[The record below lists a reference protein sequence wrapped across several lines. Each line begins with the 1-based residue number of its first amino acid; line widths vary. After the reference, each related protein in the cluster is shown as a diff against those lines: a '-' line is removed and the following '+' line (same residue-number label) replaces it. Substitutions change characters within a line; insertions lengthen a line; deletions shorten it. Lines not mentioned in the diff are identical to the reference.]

1 MSKGGGK
8 QTTVQTQSVDP
19 EFKARALDVYSRA
32 QAVSDRPYT
41 PYTGE
46 LVAGFTPQ
54 QQQAFAQ
61 FGQAATAAQPGLA
74 EAAQFARMAAPDFSG
89 ARGVFYNPQFGQAR
103 DIVGGAGVQ
112 PIISEAQQFA
122 REGARYQPQAISERI
137 SAYQNPYETAV
148 VETALKDIERSRQMA
163 QVQGATAA
171 ARAGAFGGSRQGV
184 AEAETNRAA
193 LDQAARTAAQLRSA
207 GFETAG
213 RLAAQ
218 DVGYGLQGQASR
230 LAASGQLGQLGLQG
244 SAAELARAG
253 ALGGFET
260 AQAAAAAQRAQQLA
274 GMEQAGA
281 AARLA
286 QANQLGQIGTAQQ
299 EAMTRGAQALF
310 GAGGAQQQLEQAR
323 LEDAYRQFAEGRDY
337 PLQQLQVLQQALGFF
352 PNPMTSTGTQRQTL
366 GPMDLISRLGGA
378 ATSAYTGFRLI

>member
-32 QAVSDRPYT
+32 QTVADRPYT

-61 FGQAATAAQPGLA
+61 FGQAATAAQPA
-74 EAAQFARMAAPDFSG
+74 I
-89 ARGVFYNPQFGQAR
+89 GQAQELAR
-103 DIVGGAGVQ
+103 RVGG
-112 PIISEAQQFA
+112 
-122 REGARYQPQAISERI
+122 YQPQTVAQAMQ
-137 SAYQNPYETAV
+137 AYTNPYEEQV
-148 VETALKDIERSRQMA
+148 VNQALSDIERSRQIA
-163 QVQGATAA
+163 QTQGAAQAVAA
-171 ARAGAFGGSRQGV
+171 KAFGGSRQGV

-193 LDQAARTAAQLRSA
+193 LDQAARTSAQLRSA
-207 GFETAG
+207 GFETAAG
-213 RLAAQ
+213 LGSRDIAAAQQAEAQRLAA
-218 DVGYGLQGQASR
+218 A
-230 LAASGQLGQLGLQG
+230 GQLGQLG
-244 SAAELARAG
+244 AAQ
-253 ALGGFET
+253 
-260 AQAAAAAQRAQQLA
+260 QAALTQ
-274 GMEQAGA
+274 
-281 AARLA
+281 
-286 QANQLGQIGTAQQ
+286 
-299 EAMTRGAQALF
+299 GAQGLF

-337 PLQQLQVLQQALGFF
+337 PLQQLQTLQQALGFF

-378 ATSAYTGFRLI
+378 ATSAYTGYRLI